1 MKRPVIFLD
10 RDGTIIEDKHYL
22 ASIQEIEW
30 IKGAPEAIRDLY
42 ETGFRIIVITN
53 QSGVA
58 RGLIPEARVG
68 EIHCHLNHYL
78 ASLGA
83 KIHSFFYC
91 PHHPEAGAP
100 PYRMKCDCRKPGPGL
115 IMQAMNAFDIDIHGS
130 FLIGDKISDV
140 EAGLNAG
147 IAPILVLTGKG
158 KEQEK
163 LLARDT
169 RLRDVVRV
177 FPSIGHAAQWIISRR
192 KAGDTTPLR

>member
-1 MKRPVIFLD
+1 MKRPAIFLD

-42 ETGFRIIVITN
+42 KTGFRIIVITN

-68 EIHCHLNHYL
+68 EIHRHLNHYL

-83 KIHSFFYC
+83 KIHGFFYC

-115 IMQAMNAFDIDIHGS
+115 IMQATNAFDIDIHGS

-140 EAGLNAG
+140 EAGLNAS

-192 KAGDTTPLR
+192 KAGDTAET